1 MALTL
6 AEAAKLSEDIL
17 LKGVIETI
25 IKDSP
30 VLQKLP
36 FIDVVGNSLKYNQ
49 ENALPTVA
57 FYAVGDTWAESTPTF
72 TPKSASLTILG
83 GDADVDN
90 YLQQTRSNIQDIEAA
105 VIELKAK
112 AMRHKFEDTF
122 INGDT
127 GVDPKSF
134 DGIDTLCLSGQTVS
148 MGTNG
153 APLTLRKLDELIDK
167 VLGGKPDLLL
177 LSRRSRR
184 DLTHLMRE
192 LGSMEF
198 GQDEFGNWVQLFNG
212 ILVAINDWIADDKT
226 VGTSTDCS
234 TIYAFQHGEGAV
246 CGLQNKGIQ
255 AERVGELETKDA
267 TRTRLKWY
275 CSLALF
281 SSVKLTKLIG
291 VRPVA

>member
-30 VLQKLP
+30 ILQKLP

-49 ENALPTVA
+49 ENALPSVA
-57 FYAVGDTWAESTPTF
+57 FYAVGDPWAESTPTF
-72 TPKSASLTILG
+72 TPKSATLTILG

-105 VIELKAK
+105 VIELKSK

-122 INGDT
+122 ITGDGT
-127 GVDPKSF
+127 LNTF
-134 DGIDTLCLSGQTVS
+134 EGIDTLCTAGQTLS
-148 MGTNG
+148 MGTDG
-153 APLTLRKLDELIDK
+153 GPLDMRKLDELIDT
-167 VLGGKPDLLL
+167 VLGGKPDILLM
-177 LSRRSRR
+177 SRRSRR

-212 ILVAINDWIADDKT
+212 ILVAINDWISDAKT
-226 VGTSTDCS
+226 VGTSNDCS
-234 TIYAFQHGEGAV
+234 TIYAFQMGEGAV

-255 AERVGELETKDA
+255 VERIGELETKDA

-275 CSLALF
+275 CSLASF
-281 SSVKLTKLIG
+281 SSVKLAMLTG

>member
-127 GVDPKSF
+127 GSDPKAF

>member
-6 AEAAKLSEDIL
+6 SEAAKLSEDIL
-17 LKGVIETI
+17 LKGVIEII

-36 FIDVVGNSLKYNQ
+36 FVDVVGNSLKYNQ
-49 ENALPTVA
+49 ENALPSVA
-57 FYAVGDTWAESTPTF
+57 FYAVGDTWAESAPTF
-72 TPKSASLTILG
+72 TQKSASLTILG

-90 YLQQTRSNIQDIEAA
+90 YIQQTRSNIQDIEAA

-122 INGDT
+122 INGDGASNT
-127 GVDPKSF
+127 F
-134 DGIDTLCLSGQTVS
+134 EGIDTLCISGQTVS
-148 MGTNG
+148 MGADGG
-153 APLTLRKLDELIDK
+153 ALTLCKLDELIDK

-177 LSRRSRR
+177 MSRRSRR

-212 ILVAINDWIADDKT
+212 ILVAINDWISDAKT
-226 VGTSTDCS
+226 VGTNNDCS
-234 TIYAFQHGEGAV
+234 TIYAFQFGEGAV

-255 AERVGELETKDA
+255 IERIGELETKDA

-281 SSVKLTKLIG
+281 STVKLARLIG
-291 VRPVA
+291 VRPVS

>member
-6 AEAAKLSEDIL
+6 AEAAKLSEDVL

-25 IKDSP
+25 IKESP

-36 FIDVVGNSLKYNQ
+36 FVDVVGNSLKYNQ

-72 TPKSASLTILG
+72 TQKSASLTILG

-122 INGDT
+122 ITGDT
-127 GVDPKSF
+127 GSDANAF
-134 DGIDTLCLSGQTVS
+134 DGIDKLCDSGQTVS
-148 MGTNG
+148 MGANG
-153 APLTLRKLDELIDK
+153 GALTLRKLDELIDK
-167 VLGGKPDLLL
+167 VLGGKPNLLL
-177 LSRRSRR
+177 MSRRSRR

-212 ILVAINDWIADDKT
+212 ILVHINDWIADDQT

-234 TIYAFQHGEGAV
+234 TIYAFQLGEGAV

-255 AERVGELETKDA
+255 VERVGELETKDA

-275 CSLALF
+275 VSLALF
-281 SSVKLTKLIG
+281 STVKLAKLVG
-291 VRPVA
+291 VRPVS

>member
-6 AEAAKLSEDIL
+6 AEAAKLSEDVL
-17 LKGVIETI
+17 LKGVIEII

-30 VLQKLP
+30 ILQKLP

-57 FYAVGDTWAESTPTF
+57 FYAVGDTWAESAPTF
-72 TPKSASLTILG
+72 TQKTATLTILG

-90 YLQQTRSNIQDIEAA
+90 YIQQTRSNIQDIEAA

-112 AMRHKFEDTF
+112 AMRHKYEDTF
-122 INGDT
+122 INGDGT
-127 GVDPKSF
+127 SNTF
-134 DGIDTLCLSGQTVS
+134 EGIDVLCTSGQTVS

-153 APLTLRKLDELIDK
+153 GALDMRYLDQLIDK
-167 VLGGKPDLLL
+167 VLGGKPELLL
-177 LSRRSRR
+177 MSRRSRR
-184 DLTHLMRE
+184 DLTHLMRQ

-198 GQDEFGNWVQLFNG
+198 GQDEFGNWVQFFNG
-212 ILVAINDWIADDKT
+212 IPVHINDWISDAKT
-226 VGTSTDCS
+226 VGTSNDCS
-234 TIYAFQHGEGAV
+234 TIYAFQIGEGAV

-255 AERVGELETKDA
+255 VERIGELETKDA

-275 CSLALF
+275 CSLANF
-281 SSVKLTKLIG
+281 STVKLAKLIG
-291 VRPVA
+291 VRPVT

>member
-6 AEAAKLSEDIL
+6 AEAAKLSEDVL
-17 LKGVIETI
+17 LKGVIEI
-25 IKDSP
+25 VIKDSP
-30 VLQKLP
+30 ILQKLP
-36 FIDVVGNSLKYNQ
+36 FIEVVGNSLKYTQ

-57 FYAVGDTWAESTPTF
+57 FYAVGDAWAESTPTF
-72 TPKSASLTILG
+72 TLQTATLTILG

-90 YLQQTRSNIQDIEAA
+90 YLQQTRSNYQDIEAA

-122 INGDT
+122 INGDGT
-127 GVDPKSF
+127 SNSF
-134 DGIDTLCLSGQTVS
+134 SGIDTLCTGGQIVS

-153 APLTLRKLDELIDK
+153 NPLDLRYLDQLIDK
-167 VLGGKPDLLL
+167 VLGGKPEMLLM
-177 LSRRSRR
+177 SRRSRR
-184 DLTHLMRE
+184 DLTHLMRQ

-198 GQDEFGNWVQLFNG
+198 GQDEFGNWVQFFNG
-212 ILVAINDWIADDKT
+212 IPVHTNDWISDAKT
-226 VGTSTDCS
+226 VGTSGDCS
-234 TIYAFQHGEGAV
+234 TIYAFQVGEGAV

-255 AERVGELETKDA
+255 VERIGELETKDA

-275 CSLALF
+275 CSLASF
-281 SSVKLTKLIG
+281 STVKLAKLVG